1 LLFINILSWLPCNN
15 YALAQ
20 TAVKKTYYSISEICE
35 YFPVKKKQQNYA
47 IIIIYKERKKER
59 KTGYSGVGRC
69 LKIGGL
75 KFWAGF
81 VGAQPRF
88 QGFRMRTR

>member
-1 LLFINILSWLPCNN
+1 M
-15 YALAQ
+15 
-20 TAVKKTYYSISEICE
+20 KKTYYSISENCE

-47 IIIIYKERKKER
+47 IIIKKER
-59 KTGYSGVGRC
+59 RGNRGVGRC

-81 VGAQPRF
+81 VGGYRRAEILGWFCR
-88 QGFRMRTR
+88 GL

>member
-1 LLFINILSWLPCNN
+1 MK
-15 YALAQ
+15 AM
-20 TAVKKTYYSISEICE
+20 KKTYYSVSEICE

-47 IIIIYKERKKER
+47 IIIIYKERKKDGVQWR
-59 KTGYSGVGRC
+59 RNRGVGRC

-81 VGAQPRF
+81 VGVQPRS
-88 QGFRMRTR
+88 QGFRVRTR